1 MSWYMRIY
9 TFIEENAFFTLT
21 RKIVGNLTFVLL
33 FQLLSFYWL
42 YQTLSSQGESLGWF
56 WVLVTITLFAFI
68 FTLFYM
74 CYLIVR
80 PVQAMRDQLIEIN
93 HQNGNLN
100 AKLPQFTFDEFR
112 DLSQQYNTF
121 TSNLSQLL
129 GNSYQ
134 SAQDAAQSSQSVT
147 KAMQQTAKMSEKQ
160 IHQGDTILAAS
171 DAVTHSLQSIV
182 VNTDGVYQANTES
195 LLFVRSSAKELSAL
209 VEEVKQITT
218 LLSKFSETVSGLR
231 ENSENIRSIL
241 KMVEEFSDQT
251 NLLALNAAIEAAR
264 AGEAGR
270 GFAVVADEVRN
281 LSVKVNNATR
291 QISEFINQMNML
303 VSETNQE
310 SEQLISHS
318 SSAEKAIST
327 TSKGFTE
334 LTNDFAKNQS
344 QLEAIVS
351 AVHQLE
357 STQATTHQ
365 TVEQIVA
372 LGVQAKS
379 QVDIALDEC
388 RQALRLSENTQK
400 DLKRFVKKN

>member
-9 TFIEENAFFTLT
+9 NLIEEHFFFTLT
-21 RKIVGNLTFVLL
+21 RKIVGNLAFVLL
-33 FQLLSFYWL
+33 FQLVSFYWL
-42 YQTLSSQGESLGWF
+42 YQALSETAQTVGWF
-56 WVLVTITLFAFI
+56 WGLVFVTLSAFAF
-68 FTLFYM
+68 TVFYM

-80 PVQAMRDQLIEIN
+80 PVRAMRDQLIQIN

-112 DLSQQYNTF
+112 DLSEQYNAF
-121 TSNLSQLL
+121 TSNLSKLL
-129 GNSYQ
+129 ADSYE
-134 SAQDAAQSSQSVT
+134 SAKAAATSTHSVT
-147 KAMQQTAKMSEKQ
+147 DAMQTTVQLGAKQ
-160 IHQGDTILAAS
+160 IREGDTIIAAS
-171 DAVTHSLQSIV
+171 DEVTQSLQSIV

-195 LLFVRSSAKELSAL
+195 LGFVRNSAKELTAL
-209 VEEVKQITT
+209 VAEVKKITE
-218 LLSKFSETVSGLR
+218 LLGKFSTTVSGLR

-291 QISEFINQMNML
+291 QISEFINQMNVL

-310 SEQLISHS
+310 SEQLIAHS
-318 SSAEKAIST
+318 SSAEKAIRD
-327 TSKGFTE
+327 TSNGFDAMTKE
-334 LTNDFAKNQS
+334 FAHNQS

-357 STQATTHQ
+357 NTQARTHQ
-365 TVEQIVA
+365 TVEQIVQ
-372 LGVQAKS
+372 LGQDAKTHVDTAVTACKQA
-379 QVDIALDEC
+379 A
-388 RQALRLSENTQK
+388 RLSENTQK
-400 DLKRFVKKN
+400 DLQRFVK